1 MDLIQTVGLRT
12 RPQQTRTC
20 VIYNGG
26 TGEIDHVH
34 TVVTME
40 GTPVRDQREIEAE
53 AMTLARQQG
62 VKLTKPKTLSVNE
75 LPRFRPERRLKIDLA
90 ELKLIDVN

>member
-1 MDLIQTVGLRT
+1 MDLIQTAGLRT

-20 VIYNGG
+20 IVYNGE
-26 TGEIDHVH
+26 TGEIDHIH

-40 GTPVRDQREIEAE
+40 GAPVRGQREIEAE

-62 VKLTKPKTLSVNE
+62 IKLTKPKTLFVNE

-90 ELKLIDVN
+90 KLKLIDVD